1 MCVVCVCLC
10 PHRSQLRNK
19 SAYIC
24 RGTADSPLYI
34 GCVTPHGVIIDRSYP
49 GASGGCF
56 DREKERGGSRL
67 WAEGCTL
74 SSLPLAPSCLPRSSD
89 HPSVPVQL
97 LSRLPLLGVCMLW
110 WGGFFFLFLFL
121 FWFCFLSG
129 PLPVS
134 VSVGASVSCCVVWG
148 VSLLDAGCF
157 LFPLGCFASV
167 SVCVALLCVCVCVCV
182 CVFHVRSCFL
192 FWMVPM
198 CLWLLF
204 LE

>member
-110 WGGFFFLFLFL
+110 WGGFFFLLLFL
-121 FWFCFLSG
+121 FFLSVSF
-129 PLPVS
+129 PAPCLCPCLWERVFPV
-134 VSVGASVSCCVVWG
+134 VLCGEFRFLMRDVSCSLWVASPLCLCV
-148 VSLLDAGCF
+148 LLC
-157 LFPLGCFASV
+157 SV
-167 SVCVALLCVCVCVCV
+167 CVCVCVCV
-182 CVFHVRSCFL
+182 CF
-192 FWMVPM
+192 M
-198 CLWLLF
+198 
-204 LE
+204 